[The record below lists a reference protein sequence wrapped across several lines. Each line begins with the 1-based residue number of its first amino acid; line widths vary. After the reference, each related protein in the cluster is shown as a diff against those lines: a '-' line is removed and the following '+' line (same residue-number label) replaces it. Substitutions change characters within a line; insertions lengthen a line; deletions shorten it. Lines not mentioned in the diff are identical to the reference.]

1 MPDSRLYKTIFF
13 VKLKNAGSLG
23 EGMDDEDERSLLKKL
38 RRSRGDDTDDLDDE
52 FETPGEDDILLE
64 KQVREKK
71 RKHV

>member
-1 MPDSRLYKTIFF
+1 
-13 VKLKNAGSLG
+13 
-23 EGMDDEDERSLLKKL
+23 MDDEDERSLLKKL